1 MLNTNIFVSNIYSTC
16 IYIDELDVYDVKY
29 VCWIHKLQKMI
40 VFCIIRCHP
49 SNGNCDKVFCVC
61 EYSLDE
67 QIFRNEFE
75 INGGIPNELVTD
87 VFKHA
92 VFIVNQNQDYV
103 FIFGDDLIFILD
115 LHNLKFMRCGISSPM
130 KRSRSFHAV
139 CTSNRHRD
147 ELIVDGCIRQ
157 FYNQKELQSLKLL
170 PTYLVDIIKK
180 FIWTEYIHLIRRLIG
195 NMWDTTE
202 PSVSGNE
209 CDTTEPPNH
218 IKINIEDLINHS

>member
-103 FIFGDDLIFILD
+103 FIFGDDVTFILD
-115 LHNLKFMRCGISSPM
+115 LRNLKFMRCGISSPM
-130 KRSRSFHAV
+130 TVQFETSFQAV
-139 CTSNRHRD
+139 CTSNREMD

-180 FIWTEYIHLIRRLIG
+180 FIWTEYIHLIRTLIG
-195 NMWDTTE
+195 NQYDTTE
-202 PSVSGNE
+202 PS
-209 CDTTEPPNH
+209 NH
-218 IKINIEDLINHS
+218 IKINIEDLINHSEHAVNI